1 MCLVFLSYK
10 QSTVCASAT
19 SPLTTVICTIMK
31 RQYSMKDFEK
41 YEYLV
46 LSVLLKGHFPTMLT
60 VNGVGSGKP
69 EMLERCPAGGFRTSW
84 LRTLKSRN

>member
-1 MCLVFLSYK
+1 
-10 QSTVCASAT
+10 
-19 SPLTTVICTIMK
+19 
-31 RQYSMKDFEK
+31 MKDFEK

-69 EMLERCPAGGFRTSW
+69 EMLERCPAGGFRTK
-84 LRTLKSRN
+84 LAEDLKVQKLNTPNRAFQTYIGEMDIMMLNTSLATIKQMKEQ